1 MTLLNR
7 LLINILIPIILSIA
21 MIGFIIYQT
30 VDIQTAAEDDTA
42 LLLSVKEL
50 EQSLVVTSQSL
61 NNYTF
66 LSSEGNK
73 NESLSMLEETG
84 ANLAELSSMA
94 NVKSHQE
101 IIAKIETKFI
111 ALDEA
116 ADAGFA
122 ANNGAEI
129 KKQSIRISGILN
141 DMYLLKKETNEW
153 YKQMTAETTQKVS
166 MIATT
171 ALIGAVLLIILTSIY
186 SWVAA
191 RNITRPIH
199 RLVKSAKMVA
209 AGDLTIDASSLTY
222 KENSHNE
229 LHQLTE
235 AFSSMVSSLK
245 GTVQSID
252 SVGKNVGSFTED
264 VTSYM
269 QSLNEGSKQVAVSTD
284 ELAKGSAT
292 ISEDIQATA
301 SLMSSMTDQFE
312 MVKQTS
318 EQSAESSKEALTAVQ
333 SGRSSLQKQVEIADK
348 ISASSREIKESVSE
362 FSRFTTEIDGAAKT
376 VNAIAEQT
384 NLLALNAAIEAAR
397 AGEAGKGFA
406 VVADEVR
413 KLADETAKAT
423 SLITS
428 MVSNIQNGITVI
440 YDATEHGHGLSTQ
453 QSQSMSETEQSFE
466 AISAHVSGINTQL
479 QRLNEDMEQTNAMSQ
494 QVNSAIENISAVTE
508 ETAAGTEEI
517 SASTEEQ
524 LHAFQQVSEKVAEL
538 QEMTNVL
545 TSELEKFTI

>member
-1 MTLLNR
+1 MTLRNR

-222 KENSHNE
+222 KENSRNE

-333 SGRSSLQKQVEIADK
+333 SGRNSLQKQVEIADK

>member
-1 MTLLNR
+1 MTLRNR
-7 LLINILIPIILSIA
+7 LLINILIPIILSTA

-30 VDIQTAAEDDTA
+30 VDIQTTAEDDTA

-66 LSSEGNK
+66 LNSEGNK
-73 NESLSMLEETG
+73 NEALSMLEETG
-84 ANLAELSSMA
+84 TNLASLASMA
-94 NVKSHQE
+94 RVKEHQE
-101 IIAKIETKFI
+101 LVAKIETKYI
-111 ALDEA
+111 ELNQA
-116 ADAGFA
+116 ANAGFEE
-122 ANNGAEI
+122 NNAAEI
-129 KKQSIRISGILN
+129 KKQSIRISGMLN

-153 YKQMTAETTQKVS
+153 YKLMNEETKQKIA
-166 MIATT
+166 MITTT
-171 ALIGAVLLIILTSIY
+171 ALVGAVVLIILTAIY

-191 RNITRPIH
+191 KKITSPIH
-199 RLVKSAKMVA
+199 RLVRSAKMVA
-209 AGDLTIDASSLTY
+209 AGNLTVDVSSLSY
-222 KENSHNE
+222 KDGSKNE
-229 LHQLTE
+229 LDQLTE
-235 AFSSMVSSLK
+235 SFSSMITSLK

-252 SVGKNVGSFTED
+252 SVGKNVGVFTED

-269 QSLNEGSKQVAVSTD
+269 HSLNEGSKQVAVSTD

-301 SLMSSMTDQFE
+301 SLMSSMTDQFVA
-312 MVKQTS
+312 VKLTS
-318 EQSAESSKEALTAVQ
+318 EQSAASSKEALTAVQ
-333 SGRSSLQKQVEIADK
+333 SGRSSLQKQVEIAEK
-348 ISASSREIKESVSE
+348 ISASSSEIKESVSQ

-423 SLITS
+423 QLITS

-440 YDATEHGHGLSTQ
+440 YDATEHGHGLSTE
-453 QSQSMSETEQSFE
+453 QSQSMSETENSFE
-466 AISAHVSGINTQL
+466 SISAHVSGIHSQL
-479 QRLNEDMEQTNAMSQ
+479 QRLNNDMEQTSAMSQ

-524 LHAFQQVSEKVAEL
+524 LHSFQQVSEKVAEL

-545 TSELEKFTI
+545 TAELEKFTL

>member
-1 MTLLNR
+1 MTLRNR

-222 KENSHNE
+222 KENSRNE

-333 SGRSSLQKQVEIADK
+333 AGRSSLQKQVEIADK

-466 AISAHVSGINTQL
+466 EISAHVSGINTQL

>member
-1 MTLLNR
+1 MTLRNR
-7 LLINILIPIILSIA
+7 LLINILIPIILSTA

-30 VDIQTAAEDDTA
+30 ADIQTTAEDDTA

-66 LSSEGNK
+66 LNSEANK
-73 NESLSMLEETG
+73 NEALSMLEETG
-84 ANLAELSSMA
+84 ANLAALSSMA
-94 NVKSHQE
+94 KVNEHQE
-101 IIAKIETKFI
+101 IISKIETKYL
-111 ALDEA
+111 ALKDA
-116 ADAGFA
+116 VDAGFA
-122 ANNGAEI
+122 ASNAADI

-153 YKQMTAETTQKVS
+153 YKQMNEETSQKIA
-166 MIATT
+166 MIATS
-171 ALIGAVLLIILTSIY
+171 ALIGALLLIILTGIY

-199 RLVKSAKMVA
+199 RLVVSAKMVA
-209 AGDLTIDASSLTY
+209 AGDLTIDTSALTY
-222 KENSHNE
+222 KKNSRNE

-235 AFSSMVSSLK
+235 SFSTMINSLK

-252 SVGKNVGSFTED
+252 SVGKNVGRFTED

-269 QSLNEGSKQVAVSTD
+269 QSLNEGSRQVAVSTD

-312 MVKQTS
+312 TVKQTS

-333 SGRSSLQKQVEIADK
+333 SGRSSLQKQVEIAEK
-348 ISASSREIKESVSE
+348 ISDSSREIKESVSE

-440 YDATEHGHGLSTQ
+440 YSATEHGHGLSTQ

-466 AISAHVSGINTQL
+466 AISAHVSGINAQL
-479 QRLNEDMEQTNAMSQ
+479 HRLNDDMEQTNAMSQ

-538 QEMTNVL
+538 QEMTSVL
-545 TSELEKFTI
+545 TAELEKFKI

>member
-1 MTLLNR
+1 MTLRNR

-222 KENSHNE
+222 KENSRNE

-333 SGRSSLQKQVEIADK
+333 AGRSSLQKQVEIADK